1 MKKSLAIMAAV
12 CGMATFSSSAN
23 AKTARCEIKIDGE
36 GNYSGP
42 CNFYPMENGSFQ
54 ISAVDKRR
62 NLIGRLESVAV
73 FVGASANL
81 DKNKAFYQYFVRN
94 DKGHMGAELTR
105 STAKPACWVGNY
117 DRICVY

>member
-1 MKKSLAIMAAV
+1 MKKSLIIAAAFTGLV
-12 CGMATFSSSAN
+12 ISSSAAQ

-36 GNYSGP
+36 GNYNGP
-42 CNFYPMENGSFQ
+42 CNFSPMENGSFE

-81 DKNKAFYQYFVRN
+81 DKNKAFYQYYVRN